1 MHGLT
6 VRHIE
11 SPHWPHRADH
21 SLISLDKCMLREK
34 PPGRR
39 SRKLLDIPMQAV
51 HRFQF
56 SGNNIYFY
64 LFG

>member
-11 SPHWPHRADH
+11 SPHWPHRADR

-39 SRKLLDIPMQAV
+39 SQKLLDIPMQAV

-56 SGNNIYFY
+56 SGNSIYFY